1 MPPTTAPP
9 LRPTC
14 ALALLLAVVA
24 APAADGAERQA
35 APPVPLGA
43 LAVAAADLD
52 GDGSIDEGELGQDL
66 IEAFLDLDR
75 DEDGA
80 LDPEE
85 VAGGT
90 PEQFAA
96 VAGDDGRL
104 DFVEAAAAKR
114 ARFRAADADGDGRL
128 SRGEIAAVDGG

>member
-1 MPPTTAPP
+1 
-9 LRPTC
+9 
-14 ALALLLAVVA
+14 
-24 APAADGAERQA
+24 
-35 APPVPLGA
+35 
-43 LAVAAADLD
+43 
-52 GDGSIDEGELGQDL
+52 
-66 IEAFLDLDR
+66 
-75 DEDGA
+75 
-80 LDPEE
+80 

-104 DFVEAAAAKR
+104 DFAEAAAAKR